1 MTGLKRLLSR
11 TVESRSSKFYSVWA
25 RMSSKCFLRK
35 ALSVNDLLDNKSEFI
50 SIPKLVNEK
59 TMSNLPSEAVGISA
73 LFRAANGGL
82 GLALGLVAIYCRN
95 LPPEYAKT
103 VILSLGTGFIFVNAA
118 IISGKI
124 RGFDDELPIP
134 PMVIFG
140 ILTILAY
147 YTALN

>member
-1 MTGLKRLLSR
+1 MDTKLVLTIIGSVLSLIGI
-11 TVESRSSKFYSVWA
+11 V
-25 RMSSKCFLRK
+25 
-35 ALSVNDLLDNKSEFI
+35 FI
-50 SIPKLVNEK
+50 SIPKVVNEK

-73 LFRAANGGL
+73 LFRTANGGL

-124 RGFDDELPIP
+124 RGFDLSLIH
-134 PMVIFG
+134 I
-140 ILTILAY
+140 
-147 YTALN
+147 